1 MLTGVNLFLLVIM
14 MKQNVISFVFRY
26 PVIRAVKGLKGN
38 QNIFLHEGC
47 VGGCGRVGGR
57 CGIEIHR
64 GLTFSLNSI
73 IPRFFHQIILIP
85 PTSPS
90 KSLIFLGIFPLNV
103 PYLSPFN
110 HNL

>member
-1 MLTGVNLFLLVIM
+1 MLTGVNLFLSVIM

-26 PVIRAVKGLKGN
+26 PVIRAVKGLKGD
-38 QNIFLHEGC
+38 QNIFLHEG
-47 VGGCGRVGGR
+47 VWEGGGVGGR

-64 GLTFSLNSI
+64 GLTFSLKSI

>member
-26 PVIRAVKGLKGN
+26 PVIRAVKGLKGD
-38 QNIFLHEGC
+38 QNIFLHEG
-47 VGGCGRVGGR
+47 VWEGGGVGGR

-90 KSLIFLGIFPLNV
+90 KKFDFSWNFSTQCPI
-103 PYLSPFN
+103 S
-110 HNL
+110 

>member
-1 MLTGVNLFLLVIM
+1 MLTGVNLFLSVIM

-26 PVIRAVKGLKGN
+26 PVIRAVKGLKGD
-38 QNIFLHEGC
+38 QNIFLHEG
-47 VGGCGRVGGR
+47 VWEGGGVGGR

-90 KSLIFLGIFPLNV
+90 KKFDFSWNFSTQCPI
-103 PYLSPFN
+103 S
-110 HNL
+110 

>member
-1 MLTGVNLFLLVIM
+1 MLTGVNLFLSVIM

-90 KSLIFLGIFPLNV
+90 KKFDFSWNFSTQCPI
-103 PYLSPFN
+103 S
-110 HNL
+110 

>member
-1 MLTGVNLFLLVIM
+1 MLTGVNLFLSVIM

-38 QNIFLHEGC
+38 QNMFLHKGVWEG
-47 VGGCGRVGGR
+47 GGGGGR

-90 KSLIFLGIFPLNV
+90 KKFDFSWNFSTQCPI
-103 PYLSPFN
+103 S
-110 HNL
+110 

>member
-1 MLTGVNLFLLVIM
+1 MLTGVNLFLSVIM

-38 QNIFLHEGC
+38 QNIFLHEGW
-47 VGGCGRVGGR
+47 GGVGGR

-90 KSLIFLGIFPLNV
+90 KKFDFSWNFSTQCPI
-103 PYLSPFN
+103 S
-110 HNL
+110 

>member
-1 MLTGVNLFLLVIM
+1 MLTGVNLFLSVIM

-38 QNIFLHEGC
+38 QNMFLHEGC
-47 VGGCGRVGGR
+47 VGGWGGGGR
-57 CGIEIHR
+57 RGIEIHR

-90 KSLIFLGIFPLNV
+90 KSLIFLGIFPLNI

>member
-1 MLTGVNLFLLVIM
+1 MLTGVNLFLSVIM

-47 VGGCGRVGGR
+47 VGGWGGVGGR

-64 GLTFSLNSI
+64 GLTFSLKSI

-90 KSLIFLGIFPLNV
+90 KKFDFSWNFSTQCPI
-103 PYLSPFN
+103 S
-110 HNL
+110 